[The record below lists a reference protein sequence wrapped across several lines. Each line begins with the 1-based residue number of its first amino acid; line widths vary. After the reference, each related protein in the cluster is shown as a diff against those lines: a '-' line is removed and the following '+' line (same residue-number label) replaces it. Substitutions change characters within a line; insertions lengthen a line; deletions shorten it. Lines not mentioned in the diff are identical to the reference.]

1 MENQIQTVLIVDDVH
16 PLLTDGLGAAG
27 FEVMYRPDIASEDVL
42 ELVLSEAISGL
53 VIRSKMHLTEAFFSA
68 AKGTLRWV
76 GRAGAGLDNI
86 DVEAAH
92 NSGVYCFNSG
102 EANSVAVGE
111 QTVGMLLSLLHNLG
125 KANAEVRNGIWDREG
140 NRGVEL
146 QQLTV
151 GVLGYGNTGAAVCKR
166 LQGFG
171 CQVIAVDKY
180 KDNFAQPWDAAMS
193 SSFREQ
199 GKGEVFEGSLEDLYS
214 HADVLTLH
222 VPLTEE
228 TRYFIN
234 AKSINRFKKSWWL
247 LNLSRGEVVD
257 TAAVLGGLGSGK
269 ILGFAADVLE
279 VEPPFQKL
287 AAFDAM
293 RQFPNVI
300 FSPHVGG
307 WTKESYR
314 KISEVILSKVLAYY
328 GIES

>member
-1 MENQIQTVLIVDDVH
+1 MEIKSQTVLIVDDVH
-16 PLLTDGLGAAG
+16 PLLTDGLRAAG
-27 FEVMYRPDIASEDVL
+27 FEVMYRPDITSEDVL
-42 ELVLSEAISGL
+42 GLILSAAISGL
-53 VIRSKMHLTEAFFSA
+53 VIRSKMRLTEAFFSA

-76 GRAGAGLDNI
+76 ARAGAGLDNM
-86 DVEAAH
+86 DVEAAQ
-92 NSGVYCFNSG
+92 NVGVYCFNSG

-125 KANAEVRNGIWDREG
+125 KANSEVRHGIWDREG

-180 KDNFAQPWDAAMS
+180 KDNFAQPWDAAVAS
-193 SSFREQ
+193 SSRQQ
-199 GKGEVFEGSLEDLYS
+199 GKGVVFEGSIEDLYS

-228 TRYFIN
+228 TRYFIQ
-234 AKSINRFKKSWWL
+234 AKSIDRFKKSWWL

-257 TAAVLGGLGSGK
+257 TAAVVRGLDSGK

-287 AAFDAM
+287 AAFEEL
-293 RQFPNVI
+293 RRFSNVI

-307 WTKESYR
+307 WTKESYQ
-314 KISEVILSKVLAYY
+314 KISQVILAKVLAYY
-328 GIES
+328 GIEH